1 LQKIGDEEKQF
12 LSALHDRKIKDAP
25 VEQLKEVLRLVM
37 VKVGLRANN
46 WPNEEEKA
54 VLLAHILTNYGG
66 HTTKEILLAFDM
78 AILGKLDAEVN
89 HYENFSC
96 KYFSEIVNAYRQ
108 WAKEAHRQNVKE
120 QPKELEMKEDLSD
133 QSMQDWFDDTVKQ
146 VKQKTVAVE
155 FIPPMVCEWA
165 AKKGLLKNPADYYA
179 QAARKIGS
187 DLFNNALDR
196 ESIREYTKFKEMFN
210 SGEFSG
216 EWVGK
221 IERLSKQLAL
231 MEYAEKK

>member
-1 LQKIGDEEKQF
+1 MSEAELDRSADALLLKIHTITGWNFPDLKIAVELQRQF
-12 LSALHDRKIKDAP
+12 M
-25 VEQLKEVLRLVM
+25 LKMQESYS
-37 VKVGLRANN
+37 N
-46 WPNEEEKA
+46 
-54 VLLAHILTNYGG
+54 
-66 HTTKEILLAFDM
+66 
-78 AILGKLDAEVN
+78 
-89 HYENFSC
+89 
-96 KYFSEIVNAYRQ
+96 VNADEIEYAFRTFGTT
-108 WAKEAHRQNVKE
+108 VKDWGKSMNLSLIDEVMIPYLE
-120 QPKELEMKEDLSD
+120 QRATVSKIEEQKQPLQIEMKEDLSD

-155 FIPPMVCEWA
+155 FIPPMVCDWA
-165 AKKGLLKNPADYYA
+165 ITKGLIEGHEKYYA
-179 QAARKIGS
+179 DAARKIGS

>member
-1 LQKIGDEEKQF
+1 MTGPEI
-12 LSALHDRKIKDAP
+12 RKWAK
-25 VEQLKEVLRLVM
+25 
-37 VKVGLRANN
+37 
-46 WPNEEEKA
+46 
-54 VLLAHILTNYGG
+54 
-66 HTTKEILLAFDM
+66 
-78 AILGKLDAEVN
+78 AILVKIHVITGWVIPEDEGYMNILMDQFEKKL
-89 HYENFSC
+89 
-96 KYFSEIVNAYRQ
+96 SESYSNVNADEIEYAFRTFGTT
-108 WAKEAHRQNVKE
+108 VKDWGKSMNLSLIDEVMIPYLE
-120 QPKELEMKEDLSD
+120 QRATVSKIEEQKQPLQIEMKEDLSD
-133 QSMQDWFDDTVKQ
+133 KSMQDWFDETVKQ

-165 AKKGLLKNPADYYA
+165 ITKGLLGNPADYYA